1 MVLLIE
7 KNATIDGSKHSKM
20 NIKPDK
26 KTMTSI
32 PSWFQVQKYVQRI
45 ILSFFITLLIP
56 QEKTWAGIYELS
68 TVQAAFQSFIP
79 FISSSNYSN
88 YLLASGNKSI
98 AVQNLCSSI
107 DKQFQQFLWEK
118 KPCGDIS
125 WETDFVTAKNNPLL
139 YATFGSGSE
148 TTIIIS
154 GVHPD
159 ELTPIP
165 IAFRL
170 ARYLKTN
177 PQIIPRN
184 SKVIVAPLV
193 NPDGFLL
200 KNPVRINTN
209 GIDLNRNFFTL
220 DWFEKAQMI
229 WEQRRKKL
237 LSHFPGHLPNSEV
250 ETIFQIQLIDRFRP
264 NKIMSIHA
272 PLGFLDYDG
281 PGDGERPEQ
290 SDFDVKAKELVLAVS
305 QKSKNYKVVDFRF
318 YPGSLGNYAGHE
330 RLIPTVTLELESTD
344 PSKLNNYWNQFLPGI
359 LESITYDL
367 PNSPL
372 KETRVP
378 DLNASPFSIQYQEA
392 GVKKTI

>member
-1 MVLLIE
+1 LGL
-7 KNATIDGSKHSKM
+7 S
-20 NIKPDK
+20 IKKSDK
-26 KTMTSI
+26 INTR
-32 PSWFQVQKYVQRI
+32 FHAEI
-45 ILSFFITLLIP
+45 ILKPNKTIMRFTHRFLGTKKDFSRLILILFPSLFISLT
-56 QEKTWAGIYELS
+56 KAWAGIYEIS
-68 TVQAAFQSFIP
+68 SIHAAFQSFIP

-88 YLLASGNKSI
+88 FLLETVHKSS
-98 AVQNLCSSI
+98 AVTNLCTSI
-107 DKQFQQFLWEK
+107 DKQFQFFSWEK
-118 KPCGDIS
+118 KPCGEIT
-125 WETDFVTAKNNPLL
+125 WETDFRTIKNNPLL
-139 YATFGSGSE
+139 YATFGSGPE

-170 ARYLKTN
+170 ARYLQSN
-177 PQIIPRN
+177 PQIIPKN
-184 SKVIVAPLV
+184 SKVVVAPLV

-200 KNPVRINTN
+200 KTPVRINTN

-220 DWFEKAQMI
+220 DWFEKAQQI

-237 LSHFPGHLPNSEV
+237 LSHFPGYLPNSEV
-250 ETIFQIQLIDRFRP
+250 ETIFQIQLIDRFKP
-264 NKIMSIHA
+264 HKIMSIHA

-281 PGDGERPEQ
+281 PGDGERPQQ
-290 SDFDVKAKELVLAVS
+290 SDFDLKAKELVLAVS

-344 PSKLNNYWNQFLPGI
+344 PRKLNNYWNQFLPGI

-372 KETRVP
+372 KETRAP
-378 DLNASPFSIQYQEA
+378 DLNASPFSIQYQQA
-392 GVKKTI
+392 GLKKTI